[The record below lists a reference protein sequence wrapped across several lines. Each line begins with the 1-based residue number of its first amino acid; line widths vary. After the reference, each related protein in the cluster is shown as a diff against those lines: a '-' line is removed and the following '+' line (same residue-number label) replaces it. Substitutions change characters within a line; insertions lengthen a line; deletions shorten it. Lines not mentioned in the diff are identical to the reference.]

1 MIFLRGR
8 IIGRLECGRTQLEVS
23 EELGIAQSVISRL
36 WQRFQDYGNVSRCY
50 CQKKQTEHSIRPV
63 SSALFSYR
71 YDSSRQTVYGRLG
84 HIDLYARR
92 PVRCAPL
99 TATHCRLRLTWS
111 TEHALWTPQHWSC
124 VMFSGESRFSLQSD
138 SRRTLIWRATGTRY
152 HQENTLERHRYG
164 DAGWLIWGGII
175 LGSRTDLHVQC
186 VTMTGHIYRDVI
198 LEQHV
203 RLFWDAIGAEFLFM
217 NDNARPHRANIV
229 DECLRKEDIT
239 RMDWPAYS
247 SDLNP
252 IEHVWDMLGRR
263 IAARQ
268 PPPTCL
274 PEFRRALLDE
284 WCNIPQD
291 QIDNL
296 ILSMPRRCPS
306 TRNVPYVPP
315 IDIADLSTQNEPD
328 ILELHSDSDDNID
341 DISVQVSQNNTQ
353 NMDSQHSLPAPTF
366 VTERLISPR
375 IPFMQIR
382 RLRHVLGQFGI
393 YGQVINVPI
402 EVNTMVNSLPRNID
416 DDHSITVH
424 IKRKKIHKSNYLCG
438 IVNKRKIKAW
448 LQHLKDSP
456 LYTSYGI
463 TVDDSFFNGQ
473 DDVQDEIIYDEDGDN
488 DISEQIPIDESLVAQ
503 QQTLMWNDEMYL
515 TIAPGEGNVPVS
527 LLFDEH
533 AEELSFPQIY
543 LGQFRTF
550 RYGVNVTSFMMATSE
565 RSDRR
570 GVTLSICYTWL

>member
-1 MIFLRGR
+1 MRERKKEIERKKEKGEIEMYFSEILRINFEQRHFWSNGYVNKQNCR
-8 IIGRLECGRTQLEVS
+8 IWSEANPQVYVETPLHPEKLTVWCALWAGGILLQNDEGHNELWFQQDGATYHTARATIDLLKDTFGDRL
-23 EELGIAQSVISRL
+23 ISRFGPVNWPPTSCDLTPLDYFL
-36 WQRFQDYGNVSRCY
+36 WGYVKSLVYADKPQTLDHLEDNIRRVIADIRPQMLEKVIENWTSRLGY
-50 CQKKQTEHSIRPV
+50 IRASRGSPMPEILFKNILNPTRKNLKMSSDGGKRKRQEDDEESEGTNFSNDDINQKKIDELQLKKKVQNKT
-63 SSALFSYR
+63 
-71 YDSSRQTVYGRLG
+71 RLYNG
-84 HIDLYARR
+84 FKY
-92 PVRCAPL
+92 PPF
-99 TATHCRLRLTWS
+99 
-111 TEHALWTPQHWSC
+111 PQHLKN
-124 VMFSGESRFSLQSD
+124 FPL
-138 SRRTLIWRATGTRY
+138 
-152 HQENTLERHRYG
+152 
-164 DAGWLIWGGII
+164 
-175 LGSRTDLHVQC
+175 DL
-186 VTMTGHIYRDVI
+186 
-198 LEQHV
+198 
-203 RLFWDAIGAEFLFM
+203 
-217 NDNARPHRANIV
+217 
-229 DECLRKEDIT
+229 
-239 RMDWPAYS
+239 
-247 SDLNP
+247 
-252 IEHVWDMLGRR
+252 
-263 IAARQ
+263 
-268 PPPTCL
+268 
-274 PEFRRALLDE
+274 
-284 WCNIPQD
+284 
-291 QIDNL
+291 
-296 ILSMPRRCPS
+296 
-306 TRNVPYVPP
+306 
-315 IDIADLSTQNEPD
+315 
-328 ILELHSDSDDNID
+328 
-341 DISVQVSQNNTQ
+341 
-353 NMDSQHSLPAPTF
+353 

-473 DDVQDEIIYDEDGDN
+473 DNIQDEIIYDEDGDN

-550 RYGVNVTSFMMATSE
+550 HDGVNVTSFMMFFQF
-565 RSDRR
+565 
-570 GVTLSICYTWL
+570 